1 MKKVLLDTVT
11 GEVFDGFEA
20 RYRRWELQSAARRLL
35 PTERISACFR
45 ARRKGQIG
53 VSVFRRADSSTY
65 FGGLVVCGAPWIC
78 PVCAAK
84 ISERRRGE
92 LLQAVSE
99 WRGQGGH
106 LAFVTFTVPH
116 STHSV
121 AFDLVDTLLDLNR
134 RMNSGR
140 DRLSATIPGYVGQ
153 VRALEVTR
161 GAAGWHPHL
170 HVLLFLKDAPDLEAL
185 HRQLWASWRGLV
197 VASGLGTPA
206 ESAFK
211 VQDGSEAAKY
221 ASKWGIPEEMT
232 KGHFKTA
239 KSASGRTPFALLGD
253 YLAGD
258 QQAGALFREF
268 AAAFKGRRQLRWS
281 PGLRKLLGIGEEKT
295 DEQEAATIDALDEK
309 LATIMDRDW
318 ALILRHNLR
327 ALVLEVLRSGSN
339 TDLRALLDSHRNPL
353 DEALDLQHKERIT
366 S

>member
-1 MKKVLLDTVT
+1 MIKVAFDTVT
-11 GEVFDGFEA
+11 GVLDDGFES
-20 RYRRWELQSAARRLL
+20 RFRRWELQAAARRLL
-35 PTERISACFR
+35 PAERVSSCFR
-45 ARRKGQIG
+45 ARRKGQVG

-65 FGGLVVCGAPWIC
+65 FGGLVVCGAPWVC

-99 WRGQGGH
+99 WKALGGH
-106 LAFVTFTVPH
+106 LAFVTLTVPH
-116 STHSV
+116 SAHSV
-121 AFDLVDTLLDLNR
+121 AFDLLDTLLDLNR

-140 DRLSATIPGYVGQ
+140 DRLSATVPSYVGQ

-161 GAAGWHPHL
+161 GDHGWHPHL
-170 HVLLFLKDAPDLEAL
+170 HALLFLNDAPDLEAL

-197 VASGLGTPA
+197 VGSGLGTPREA
-206 ESAFK
+206 AFK

-239 KSASGRTPFALLGD
+239 RSASGRTPFALLGD

-281 PGLRKLLGIGEEKT
+281 PGLRKLLGIGEERT
-295 DEQEAATIDALDEK
+295 DEQEAATVDALDEK

-318 ALILRHNLR
+318 SLILRHNLR
-327 ALVLEVLRSGSN
+327 ALVLEVLRSGTV
-339 TDLRALLDSHRNPL
+339 TDLRAFLNSYNNPL
-353 DEALDLQHKERIT
+353 DEGLLLSTKGR
-366 S
+366 